1 MAASSPGSR
10 QNAEWG
16 YKPDSTNVVKIA
28 TVNVGFLRGD
38 VESTLPREYAFM
50 QLDQDI
56 LDIDAVCSKKDWLV
70 SFGMDEALQV
80 NLQNAWDNDA
90 PAGGI
95 VTVDDDMRGAVAM
108 AILTDPPGD
117 DGSDTRTIDIARAL
131 SIGDG
136 AYSLP
141 NARTSAIQGISA
153 QFKALAAVATGLLGT
168 VTDVYA

>member
-1 MAASSPGSR
+1 MAAASPGSR
-10 QNAEWG
+10 QNAEHG

-38 VESTLPREYAFM
+38 IESTLPREYAFM

-56 LDIDAVCSKKDWLV
+56 LDIDAVCSKKDWMV

-90 PAGGI
+90 PGGGA
-95 VTVDDDMRGAVAM
+95 VTVDDDMRGVVAL
-108 AILTDPPGD
+108 AILTDPPND
-117 DGSDTRTIDIARAL
+117 DGSDTRTLAMPTAL

-136 AYSLP
+136 GYSIP
-141 NARTSAIQGISA
+141 NARTGAIQGVSA
-153 QFKALAAVATGLLGT
+153 QFKAIASASAGLLGT
-168 VTDVYA
+168 VTDAYA